1 MEKVVS
7 SNRASRT
14 HPWPAGP
21 LQVDLAAGEA
31 HVWAAT
37 LDDVAPEARLRLFE
51 TLDAGERGRAA
62 RFAFEALRLR
72 YVVAHG
78 FLRDVLSRYCGV
90 EPARLAFAAGPQGKP
105 FLQHPPGGVHFNL
118 SHSTAMAI
126 CAVART
132 EIGADIEAARG
143 FRDRTSLEAACF
155 GPKEREWLAETAAA
169 EVDTAETGDA
179 FFACWTRKEAVLKA
193 DGAGL
198 SLGLHSFEVLPDA
211 DGAFVALAAGRRYR
225 VVDLPPPPG
234 YAAAIAAGAPLDIR
248 CWTWTPDAGT
258 RAIAE

>member
-7 SNRASRT
+7 SNRASCT

-21 LQVDLAAGEA
+21 LQVDLAAAEA

-37 LDDVAPEARLRLFE
+37 LDDVAPDARMRFFE

-62 RFAFEALRLR
+62 RFAFETLRLR

-90 EPARLAFAAGPQGKP
+90 EAARLAFAAGPQGKP

-143 FRDRTSLEAACF
+143 LRDRSSLEEACF
-155 GPKEREWLAETAAA
+155 GPKEREWLAAAA
-169 EVDTAETGDA
+169 AADGAETDDA

-193 DGAGL
+193 CGAGL
-198 SLGLHSFEVLPDA
+198 SLGLHSFEVLPDSE
-211 DGAFVALAAGRRYR
+211 GAFVALAAGRRYR
-225 VVDLPPPPG
+225 VADLLPPPG
-234 YAAAIAAGAPLDIR
+234 YAAAIAACESLDIR
-248 CWTWTPDAGT
+248 CWTWTPEAGT